1 MALNLVNQV
10 GEWNPQLFREIKGR
24 LKPRNILIAVTL
36 SLLGQLLLLM
46 SFSAQ
51 LPVADERAVK
61 GEISNRYC
69 TGNQPYP
76 SATPKCLPDGLGGVE
91 INWQA
96 WWQDVFIALSIAG
109 VVALIIVGTYMLI
122 SDISKEEQRGTL
134 NFLRL
139 APQSSQSILIGK
151 MLGVPILLYLIGF
164 LAFPLHLA
172 AGLLGEISFGLMLG
186 WYALVGAACLFF
198 YSAALLFGL
207 TTTWLGSFQAWLG
220 GGAILMFVWIMTM
233 AVGIGGSNTA
243 TQTPLDWIILF
254 NPSAW
259 LAYLT
264 GTNSLNASPGYQTTG
279 WTELLVWGLPVGKS
293 ALSMLGVMLLNYA
306 IWTYWAWAS
315 LKRCFHNPK
324 ATLFSKQQ
332 SYWFTA
338 CFVMALLGLAVTP
351 KFSDLPSYNRAIFQ
365 NFQMLMVFN
374 LLLFLG
380 YIAAL
385 SPQRQA
391 MQDWARYRH
400 QNRSR
405 KSGVMADLMWGEKS
419 PAVVAIALNL
429 AIASS
434 MLFTWILFW
443 NNSASKLAAVF
454 ALLVNISLILLYATV
469 AQLILQI
476 KSQKRAGLAAGAVGL
491 LILVPQLMIMIHFL
505 PQGNGNYLSSD
516 LWLFSAFPWV
526 AIQDTSA
533 ISVFLAVIAQS
544 LATGLLSLQ
553 LTKKLRK
560 AGESSTKAL
569 LSGRS
574 PVAID

>member
-24 LKPRNILIAVTL
+24 LKPRNILVAVTL

-51 LPVADERAVK
+51 LPVVESVVN
-61 GEISNRYC
+61 GGISSRYC
-69 TGNQPYP
+69 TGNQPNNY
-76 SATPKCLPDGLGGVE
+76 SSPKCLPDGFGGVE

-122 SDISKEEQRGTL
+122 NDVSKEEQRGTL

-164 LAFPLHLA
+164 LVFPLHLA
-172 AGLLGEISFGLMLG
+172 AGLLGEVSFGLILG

-259 LAYLT
+259 LTYLT
-264 GTNSLNASPGYQTTG
+264 GTNSLSASPGHEAKG
-279 WTELLVWGLPVGKS
+279 LTELLVWGLPVGKS

-306 IWTYWAWAS
+306 IWTYWAWQG

-324 ATLFSKQQ
+324 ATLFGKQQ

-338 CFVMALLGLAVTP
+338 CFVMALLGLAVSP
-351 KFSDLPSYNRAIFQ
+351 KAEQWRIYDKSIFE

-400 QNRSR
+400 QKSGR
-405 KSGVMADLMWGEKS
+405 KRGVMADLIWGEKS

-434 MLFTWILFW
+434 MLFTWIMFW
-443 NNSASKLAAVF
+443 NNSASKLAAVS
-454 ALLVNISLILLYATV
+454 ALLVNISLILVYATV
-469 AQLILQI
+469 AQLILLV
-476 KSQKRAGLAAGAVGL
+476 KSEKRAALATGAVGL
-491 LILVPQLMIMIHFL
+491 LILVPQLMLVFL
-505 PQGNGNYLSSD
+505 TQGNGNYLSSD

-526 AIQDTSA
+526 AIKEISA
-533 ISVFLAVIAQS
+533 ISVFLAVIGQS

-560 AGESSTKAL
+560 AGESSSKAL

>member
-36 SLLGQLLLLM
+36 SLLGQLLVLM

-51 LPVADERAVK
+51 LPIAERVVK
-61 GEISNRYC
+61 GMSNHYC
-69 TGNQPYP
+69 TGNKPYP
-76 SATPKCLPDGLGGVE
+76 YSSPNCILDSFGGVE
-91 INWQA
+91 INWQL
-96 WWQDVFIALSIAG
+96 WWQNVFMALSIAG
-109 VVALIIVGTYMLI
+109 VVILLIVGTYMLI
-122 SDISKEEQRGTL
+122 SDISKEEQRSTL

-139 APQSSQSILIGK
+139 TPQSSQTILIGK
-151 MLGVPILLYLIGF
+151 MLGVPILLYLIGL
-164 LAFPLHLA
+164 LAFPLHIA
-172 AGLLGEISFGLMLG
+172 AALSGEISFGLMLG
-186 WYALVGAACLFF
+186 WYALVAASCLLL
-198 YSAALLFGL
+198 YSVALLFGL
-207 TTTWLGSFQAWLG
+207 TTTWLGGFQAWLG

-233 AVGIGGSNTA
+233 AVGGGSFA
-243 TQTPLDWIILF
+243 THSPFDWMILF

-259 LAYLT
+259 LTYLT
-264 GTNSLNASPGYQTTG
+264 GTNSLSGSPGYETTG
-279 WTELLVWGLPVGKS
+279 LTKLVIWGLPVGMS

-306 IWTYWAWAS
+306 IWTYWAWVS

-324 ATLFSKQQ
+324 TTLFGKQQ

-338 CFVMALLGLAVTP
+338 CFQVVTLGFAVSP
-351 KFSDLPSYNRAIFQ
+351 KVEQWRSYPEGIFY
-365 NFQMLMVFN
+365 NFQILMVFN

-400 QNRSR
+400 QHRSSR
-405 KSGVMADLMWGEKS
+405 KGGVMADLIWGEKS
-419 PAVVAIALNL
+419 PALVAVALNL

-434 MLFTWILFW
+434 
-443 NNSASKLAAVF
+443 
-454 ALLVNISLILLYATV
+454 ILLTWVMFWSNTQYKIPAVLAVVVTMSVILAYTAV
-469 AQLILQI
+469 AQLILLM
-476 KSQKRAGLAAGAVGL
+476 KSQKRAVLSAGAVGL
-491 LILVPQLMIMIHFL
+491 LLAVPPLMIGFL
-505 PQGNGNYLSSD
+505 TQGRGTYAGSD

-526 AIQDTSA
+526 SIKETSVITA
-533 ISVFLAVIAQS
+533 FLAVIGQS

-553 LTKKLRK
+553 LTRKLRK

-574 PVAID
+574 PVAAD

>member
-36 SLLGQLLLLM
+36 SLLAQLLVLM

-51 LPVADERAVK
+51 LPIVERVANA
-61 GEISNRYC
+61 GPNGMSNRYC
-69 TGNQPYP
+69 TGNKPYP
-76 SATPKCLPDGLGGVE
+76 YSSPNCILDSFGGVE
-91 INWQA
+91 INWQL
-96 WWQDVFIALSIAG
+96 WWQDVFMGLSIAG
-109 VVALIIVGTYMLI
+109 VVILLIVGTYMLI
-122 SDISKEEQRGTL
+122 NDISKEEQRSTL

-139 APQSSQSILIGK
+139 TPQSSQSILIGK

-172 AGLLGEISFGLMLG
+172 AGLSGEISFGLMLG

-207 TTTWLGSFQAWLG
+207 IETGMRGGFKAWLGS
-220 GGAILMFVWIMTM
+220 GALLIFVWIMTV
-233 AVGIGGSNTA
+233 ATGSSNFA
-243 TQTPLDWIILF
+243 TQSPTDWIIVF

-259 LAYLT
+259 LTYLT
-264 GTNSLNASPGYQTTG
+264 GTNSINGDPSYASEGLTK
-279 WTELLVWGLPVGKS
+279 LVVWGLPVGKS
-293 ALSMLGVMLLNYA
+293 ALSMLGVMLLNFA
-306 IWTYWAWAS
+306 IWTYWAWVG

-324 ATLFSKQQ
+324 ATLFGKQQ
-332 SYWFTA
+332 SYWLTA
-338 CFVMALLGLAVTP
+338 CFQVVILGFAVSP
-351 KFSDLPSYNRAIFQ
+351 KVEQWRSLPKGMFD

-374 LLLFLG
+374 LLLFLSLM
-380 YIAAL
+380 AAL

-400 QNRSR
+400 QNRSSR
-405 KSGVMADLMWGEKS
+405 KGGVMADLIWGEKS
-419 PAVVAIALNL
+419 PALVAVALNL

-434 MLFTWILFW
+434 ILLTWVLFW
-443 NNSASKLAAVF
+443 PSGEYKLPAVF
-454 ALLVNISLILLYATV
+454 ALLVSMSLTLVYAAV
-469 AQLILQI
+469 AQLILLM
-476 KSQKRAGLAAGAVGL
+476 KSQKRASLAAGAVGL
-491 LILVPQLMIMIHFL
+491 LILVPQLMIAFL
-505 PQGNGNYLSSD
+505 SEGGNFGSD

-526 AIQDTSA
+526 AVKESSA
-533 ISVFLAVIAQS
+533 MTVFLAVIVQS

-553 LTKKLRK
+553 LTRKLRK

-574 PVAID
+574 PVAAD

>member
-36 SLLGQLLLLM
+36 SLLGQLLVLM

-51 LPVADERAVK
+51 LPIVERVANAGRD
-61 GEISNRYC
+61 GISNRYC
-69 TGNQPYP
+69 TGDRPQTYSSPVC
-76 SATPKCLPDGLGGVE
+76 SLDSFGGVE
-91 INWQA
+91 INWQL
-96 WWQDVFIALSIAG
+96 WWQDVFMALSIAG
-109 VVALIIVGTYMLI
+109 IVALLIVGTYMLI
-122 SDISKEEQRGTL
+122 SDISKEEQRTTL

-139 APQSSQSILIGK
+139 TPQSSQSILIGK
-151 MLGVPILLYLIGF
+151 MLGVPILLYLIGL

-172 AGLLGEISFGLMLG
+172 AGLSGEISFGLMLC
-186 WYALVGAACLFF
+186 WYALVAVSCLFF
-198 YSAALLFGL
+198 YSVALLFGL
-207 TTTWLGSFQAWLG
+207 TTTWLGGFQAWLG

-233 AVGIGGSNTA
+233 ATGSNSPA
-243 TQTPLDWIILF
+243 TQTPIDWIILF

-259 LAYLT
+259 LSYLT
-264 GTNSLNASPGYQTTG
+264 GTNSINGDPSYEITG
-279 WTELLVWGLPVGKS
+279 LTKLMVWGMPVGKS

-306 IWTYWAWAS
+306 IWTYWAWVG

-324 ATLFSKQQ
+324 APLFGKQQ
-332 SYWFTA
+332 SYWLTA
-338 CFVMALLGLAVTP
+338 CFEVLILGFAMNP
-351 KFSDLPSYNRAIFQ
+351 QRADWRSYPQGLFD

-400 QNRSR
+400 QNRSSR
-405 KSGVMADLMWGEKS
+405 KGGVMADLIWGEKS
-419 PAVVAIALNL
+419 PALVAIALNL

-434 MLFTWILFW
+434 ILLTWAIFG
-443 NNSASKLAAVF
+443 LATQHKIPAVF
-454 ALLVNISLILLYATV
+454 ALLVSMSLTLVYAAV
-469 AQLILQI
+469 AQLILLM
-476 KSQKRAGLAAGAVGL
+476 KSQKRASLAAGAVGL
-491 LILVPQLMIMIHFL
+491 LILVPQLMIAFL
-505 PQGNGNYLSSD
+505 SQGSNFSSD

-526 AIQDTSA
+526 AVKETSA
-533 ISVFLAVIAQS
+533 MTVFLTVIGQS

-553 LTKKLRK
+553 LTRKLRK